1 MLYLDK
7 KEEAKQRKNQKIR
20 GETGEH
26 AIQGGGGG
34 RISSNGKGKHS
45 YGILAEKISGK

>member
-1 MLYLDK
+1 MLQFDK
-7 KEEAKQRKNQKIR
+7 KKVKQRKNQKIR
-20 GETGEH
+20 GDKGEH
-26 AIQGGGGG
+26 AIKGGGGG